1 VHCAAS
7 KLLDICGA
15 MLTRTA
21 SMIFIVARRG
31 PPVASRVVLPQEGVG
46 EAADCRQ
53 PHGTDYE
60 AQPRGCPVRLLAQ
73 VQQESSLRTRVAEYE
88 PVRSACWRSPPF
100 MTALASSTASF
111 RVHS

>member
-1 VHCAAS
+1 
-7 KLLDICGA
+7 
-15 MLTRTA
+15 
-21 SMIFIVARRG
+21 MIFIVARRG

-88 PVRSACWRSPPF
+88 PVRLRLLAQPALHDRFGVEHSILPCALLERSD
-100 MTALASSTASF
+100 SF
-111 RVHS
+111 S